1 MKFLDSSG
9 LSYFWSKTK
18 AYANTAAAKAVPS
31 GVIVMWSGSAGNVPA
46 GWTLC
51 NGSSGTPDLR
61 GRFVLGGGGTYNP
74 GATGGEET
82 VTLTKSQI
90 PSHTHKLFVTE
101 SGFTGSGMDV
111 FSYGQA
117 GAYTSDFT
125 GTNSGGGGAHNNMPP
140 YYALCY
146 IMKQ

>member
-1 MKFLDSSG
+1 MKFLDSNG
-9 LSYFWSKTK
+9 LSYFWNKAK

-31 GVIVMWSGSAGNVPA
+31 GVIVMWSGTASNIPA
-46 GWTLC
+46 GWALC

-82 VTLTKSQI
+82 VTLTRSQI

-101 SGFTGSGMDV
+101 GEFTGSGMDV
-111 FSYGQA
+111 LSYGKA
-117 GAYTSDFT
+117 GVYTSNYT
-125 GTNSGGGGAHNNMPP
+125 GSNTGGGGAHNNMPP

-146 IMKQ
+146 IMKL

>member
-1 MKFLDSSG
+1 MKFLDSNG
-9 LSYFWSKTK
+9 LSYFWNKAK

-31 GVIVMWSGSAGNVPA
+31 GVIVMWSGSAGNIPA
-46 GWTLC
+46 GWALC

-74 GATGGEET
+74 GATGGEEE

-90 PSHTHKLFVTE
+90 PSHTHKIFVTE
-101 SGFTGSGMDV
+101 GEFTSSGMNVLSYGKAGVYTSNYTGSNV
-111 FSYGQA
+111 
-117 GAYTSDFT
+117 
-125 GTNSGGGGAHNNMPP
+125 GGGGAHNNMPP

-146 IMKQ
+146 IMKL